1 VIDQRYEK
9 GRESL
14 TKSLP
19 TTEEDDDDDD
29 EII

>member
-9 GRESL
+9 ERESL

-19 TTEEDDDDDD
+19 TTEEDDDNE